1 MKDSETNITGMDVT
15 ANQDEIS
22 DNETFQLEFQADAA
36 KWNFRT
42 LQDKYEKISFED

>member
-1 MKDSETNITGMDVT
+1 MDVT

-22 DNETFQLEFQADAA
+22 DNETFQLEFQADSG

-42 LQDKYEKISFED
+42 LQDKYGLVVAINQNNTCKLLNY

>member
-1 MKDSETNITGMDVT
+1 MDVT

-22 DNETFQLEFQADAA
+22 DNETFQLEFQADSA

-42 LQDKYEKISFED
+42 LQDKYTINLHV